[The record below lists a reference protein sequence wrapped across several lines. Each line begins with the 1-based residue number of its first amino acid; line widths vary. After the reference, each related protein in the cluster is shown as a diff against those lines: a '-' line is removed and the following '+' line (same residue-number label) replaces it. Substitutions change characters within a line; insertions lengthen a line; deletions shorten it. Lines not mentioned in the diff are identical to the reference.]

1 MKYIVILA
9 LLMLGV
15 SFAIMIDAYMASIYS
30 EAQSILFKIKTN
42 PFNLELVKWL
52 FFVVLGCF
60 MLASICYLIEQLKR
74 INKP

>member
-9 LLMLGV
+9 TLMLGV
-15 SFAIMIDAYMASIYS
+15 SFLIVIDAYLASIYL
-30 EAQSILFKIKTN
+30 EDQSLLFKIKTN

-52 FFVVLGCF
+52 FFVVLACF
-60 MLASICYLIEQLKR
+60 MFASICYLIEQLKR